1 MLQKVIGR
9 FCEEFVFYGTFHPIC
24 LQRLSTLSSLY
35 FVIQKNK
42 IIKMLPLVVNFSS
55 SFFQKTLSNQG
66 VNSLFKQ
73 SEPQSTLNG
82 CCTHRWTYAY
92 LRFKWMART
101 AAKILLAANQLE
113 CVLHIILIYIGCQS
127 KLMLQLSNYHF
138 PCQQTNFLSI
148 NQYIIVLIELFCRSS
163 KCTYKAWWMVAI
175 NQLLQCNV
183 LGLQ

>member
-1 MLQKVIGR
+1 MRNCVQLVLKYSVLNTDTVSVMCSTLLSECVCVLCAYERRSFLRFLLQKVISR

-82 CCTHRWTYAY
+82 CCTHR
-92 LRFKWMART
+92 
-101 AAKILLAANQLE
+101 
-113 CVLHIILIYIGCQS
+113 
-127 KLMLQLSNYHF
+127 
-138 PCQQTNFLSI
+138 
-148 NQYIIVLIELFCRSS
+148 
-163 KCTYKAWWMVAI
+163 
-175 NQLLQCNV
+175 
-183 LGLQ
+183 